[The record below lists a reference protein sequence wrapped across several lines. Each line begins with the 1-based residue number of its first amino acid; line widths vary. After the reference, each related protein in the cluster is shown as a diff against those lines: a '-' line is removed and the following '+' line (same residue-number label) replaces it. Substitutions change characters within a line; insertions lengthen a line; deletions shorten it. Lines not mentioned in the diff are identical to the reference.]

1 MPQSRVH
8 YLVVTVLLMMPL
20 VGTGCDAFCEALGLP
35 AEVCE
40 NLAPTTPV
48 GGGDLQV
55 TIDVRFIGVS
65 DQFFERIGV
74 DFDLSSEFESA
85 GLPDIDT
92 TAMPIDPFLANASAL
107 GGNNGTT
114 YFGPG
119 SIDRNTFFL
128 PIVPAGMFGDEIRTF
143 PGIGID
149 FDIPQNNTP
158 LSNQFDNTPG
168 GAVLDTLFSDSDV
181 ASINFAQLNTTEVT
195 LLLSALMADPDTA
208 ILREPQLTLS
218 NGQPAVLVSD
228 NETAPSSDIEPEF
241 MPAFNNFA
249 GVAMT
254 VRSGPMLNIVPVVS
268 ADRQSIA
275 LNIQPVRS
283 LVFPL
288 PTTANNSGTVST
300 IEFPVIQFSN
310 IETTVRVPDGGTV
323 LLGGIRRLSDGTQ
336 VNGVPILNQVPYIN
350 RLFRNSAT
358 IRDSQTL
365 MLMVTPRVI
374 ILEEEEQ

>member
-1 MPQSRVH
+1 MPLCKTN
-8 YLVVTVLLMMPL
+8 YLFVTMLLMMPM
-20 VGTGCDAFCEALGLP
+20 VGSGCDAFCEALGLP
-35 AEVCE
+35 AAVCE

-48 GGGDLQV
+48 GGGDLHV

-85 GLPDIDT
+85 GLPDIDP

-128 PIVPAGMFGDEIRTF
+128 PTVPAGMFGDEIRTF

-149 FDIPQNNTP
+149 FDIPLNNTP
-158 LSNQFDNTPG
+158 LGNEFENTPG
-168 GAVLDTLFSDSDV
+168 GAVLDTLFSDADV
-181 ASINFAQLNTTEVT
+181 ASIEFAQLSATEVT

-208 ILREPQLTLS
+208 ILIEPQLTLS

-228 NETAPSSDIEPEF
+228 NETAPSSDID
-241 MPAFNNFA
+241 PAFVPSFNMF
-249 GVAMT
+249 GGSGMT
-254 VRSGPMLNIVPVVS
+254 VRSGPMLNIMPVVS
-268 ADRQSIA
+268 ADRQSVA
-275 LNIQPVRS
+275 LTIQPIRAM
-283 LVFPL
+283 VFPL
-288 PTTANNSGTVST
+288 PTTVSSGGTTSS
-300 IEFPVIQFSN
+300 IEFPVIQFAN
-310 IETTVRVPDGGTV
+310 IDTTVSVPDGGTI
-323 LLGGIRRLSDGTQ
+323 LLGGLRRSSDNAQ
-336 VNGVPILNQVPYIN
+336 VDGVPILNQVPYIN
-350 RLFRNSAT
+350 RLFQNSAT